1 MVEID
6 DYMFKYDV
14 HTHTHTHTRTYTSQI
29 QLNERTGLDDII
41 TF

>member
-14 HTHTHTHTRTYTSQI
+14 HTHTRTYTSQI